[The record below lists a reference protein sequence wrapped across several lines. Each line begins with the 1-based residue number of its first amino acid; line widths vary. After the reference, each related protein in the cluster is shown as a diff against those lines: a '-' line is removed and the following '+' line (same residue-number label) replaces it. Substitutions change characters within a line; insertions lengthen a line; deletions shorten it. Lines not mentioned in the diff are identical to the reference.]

1 MLCRSL
7 NNVIFVNGVRRIDNY
22 AFDSAGPLGN
32 LYFGEHLISIGQQAF
47 GFSGLKTFVA
57 DAESVEYSAFAE
69 CQSLTSLHFT
79 DKGEDVLARTA
90 SSTARTRRGLLRRL
104 GFDRV
109 VQWADDERRAEAD
122 RACLRA

>member
-7 NNVIFVNGVRRIDNY
+7 NNVIFVNGVREIGNY

-57 DAESVEYSAFAE
+57 DAESVEYGAFAE

-79 DKGEDVLARTA
+79 DKVKSILQQKPVRLPAWDPMFADED
-90 SSTARTRRGLLRRL
+90 
-104 GFDRV
+104 
-109 VQWADDERRAEAD
+109 
-122 RACLRA
+122 